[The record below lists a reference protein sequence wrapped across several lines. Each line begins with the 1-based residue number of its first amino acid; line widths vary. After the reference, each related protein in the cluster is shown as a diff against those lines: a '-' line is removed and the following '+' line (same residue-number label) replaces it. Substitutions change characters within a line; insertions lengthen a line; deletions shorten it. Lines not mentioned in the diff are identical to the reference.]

1 VLVCAHRDPIR
12 VFLILT
18 ARLALPP
25 PSLNFNFRPPSSALR
40 FLRLL
45 RVFAAILPNSV
56 LRLLLPLCQRSVVSV
71 TKSDSDF
78 RAFCASSRPT
88 FQTFSPR
95 ITRIARI
102 KNQAPFSL
110 FPPVKSVLCTLS
122 SIVCRLP
129 SVLRRPSPAS
139 SVSALRD
146 LCDKNPT
153 PPSAVRC
160 PSSVF
165 SVSSCSNPSVC
176 SVCSVGQRSVLRP
189 PILAPCAPFR
199 GESSVPR
206 PPFLAPCAP
215 LRGQPSVLRLL
226 LPLCPPSVTSVTKI
240 RLRFLRLVRLFA
252 ANPPSSGFPFSAFP
266 TLQP

>member
-102 KNQAPFSL
+102 KKQPPFSL

-129 SVLRRPSPAS
+129 SALRPPSPAS
-139 SVSALRD
+139 SVSELRG
-146 LCDKNPT
+146 LCDTIRLRFCAFCAFLRPSFRAPFSLF
-153 PPSAVRC
+153 PPVQILPCVPCVPWANA
-160 PSSVF
+160 PSSV
-165 SVSSCSNPSVC
+165 SCPLTFAPS
-176 SVCSVGQRSVLRP
+176 
-189 PILAPCAPFR
+189 
-199 GESSVPR
+199 
-206 PPFLAPCAP
+206 AP
-215 LRGQPSVLRLL
+215 LRGQF
-226 LPLCPPSVTSVTKI
+226 LPPPS
-240 RLRFLRLVRLFA
+240 A
-252 ANPPSSGFPFSAFP
+252 SAHFHFN
-266 TLQP
+266 LN

>member
-1 VLVCAHRDPIR
+1 MSIPWLRRSWVLVCAHRDPIR

-102 KNQAPFSL
+102 KKQPPFSL

-122 SIVCRLP
+122 SVVCP
-129 SVLRRPSPAS
+129 PSSVLRRPSPAS
-139 SVSALRD
+139 SVSELRG
-146 LCDKNPT
+146 LCDTIRLRFCAFCAFLRPSFRAPFSPF
-153 PPSAVRC
+153 PPVQILPCVPCVPWANA
-160 PSSVF
+160 PSS
-165 SVSSCSNPSVC
+165 
-176 SVCSVGQRSVLRP
+176 
-189 PILAPCAPFR
+189 A
-199 GESSVPR
+199 
-206 PPFLAPCAP
+206 
-215 LRGQPSVLRLL
+215 
-226 LPLCPPSVTSVTKI
+226 
-240 RLRFLRLVRLFA
+240 LRFLRLLRFFA
-252 ANPPSSGFPFSAFP
+252 ANSSLRPPPLRIFISI
-266 TLQP
+266 